1 MKGIRSL
8 FRLGALAMVA
18 VLLVVALTVP
28 AAAADQTCDEEKML
42 DEVVILSVTPIE
54 SAFTWDKGDLL
65 SYGDGAPVLIRQ
77 VNWK

>member
-28 AAAADQTCDEEKML
+28 AAAADQTCEERS
-42 DEVVILSVTPIE
+42 DV
-54 SAFTWDKGDLL
+54 G
-65 SYGDGAPVLIRQ
+65 
-77 VNWK
+77 

>member
-28 AAAADQTCDEEKML
+28 TAAASQTCKDDQML
-42 DEVVILSVTPIE
+42 EEVVILSVTPQE
-54 SAFTWDKGDLL
+54 SAFSWDC
-65 SYGDGAPVLIRQ
+65 Q
-77 VNWK
+77 